1 MPRVL
6 KLSDDKIE
14 TLFDAKDFEYLIDK
28 YMGYEAVQYFRELM
42 NEVEEERQE
51 VRSTRSDIEG
61 QTLDLISRIKLLD
74 EDDREEIAEE
84 FRAIME
90 DIFGLEERDEQS
102 ETWQQ
107 L

>member
-6 KLSDDKIE
+6 KLSDNKIE

-51 VRSTRSDIEG
+51 VRSTRSDIER

-90 DIFGLEERDEQS
+90 DIFGLEE
-102 ETWQQ
+102 
-107 L
+107 

>member
-51 VRSTRSDIEG
+51 VRSTRSDIES

-90 DIFGLEERDEQS
+90 DIFGLEE
-102 ETWQQ
+102 
-107 L
+107 

>member
-6 KLSDDKIE
+6 KLSDYKIE

-51 VRSTRSDIEG
+51 VRSTRSDIEN
-61 QTLDLISRIKLLD
+61 QTLNLISRIKLLD

-90 DIFGLEERDEQS
+90 DIFGLEE
-102 ETWQQ
+102 
-107 L
+107 

>member
-6 KLSDDKIE
+6 KLSDNKIE
-14 TLFDAKDFEYLIDK
+14 TLLDAKDFEYLIDK

-51 VRSTRSDIEG
+51 VRSTRLDIES

-90 DIFGLEERDEQS
+90 DIFGLEE
-102 ETWQQ
+102 
-107 L
+107 

>member
-84 FRAIME
+84 FRVIME
-90 DIFGLEERDEQS
+90 DIFGLEE
-102 ETWQQ
+102 
-107 L
+107 

>member
-28 YMGYEAVQYFRELM
+28 YMGYEAVQYFREPM

-90 DIFGLEERDEQS
+90 DIFGLEE
-102 ETWQQ
+102 
-107 L
+107 

>member
-6 KLSDDKIE
+6 KLSDNKIE
-14 TLFDAKDFEYLIDK
+14 TLFDTKDFEYLIDK

-90 DIFGLEERDEQS
+90 DIFGLEE
-102 ETWQQ
+102 
-107 L
+107 

>member
-6 KLSDDKIE
+6 KLSDNKIE

-51 VRSTRSDIEG
+51 STRSDIES
-61 QTLDLISRIKLLD
+61 QTLDLISRIKLFD

-90 DIFGLEERDEQS
+90 DIFGLEE
-102 ETWQQ
+102 
-107 L
+107 

>member
-74 EDDREEIAEE
+74 EDDREEIAKE
-84 FRAIME
+84 FKAIME
-90 DIFGLEERDEQS
+90 DIFGLEE
-102 ETWQQ
+102 
-107 L
+107 

>member
-42 NEVEEERQE
+42 SEVEEERQE
-51 VRSTRSDIEG
+51 VRSTRSDIEC

-84 FRAIME
+84 FKAIME
-90 DIFGLEERDEQS
+90 DIFGLEE
-102 ETWQQ
+102 
-107 L
+107 

>member
-84 FRAIME
+84 FMAIME
-90 DIFGLEERDEQS
+90 DIFGLEE
-102 ETWQQ
+102 
-107 L
+107 

>member
-74 EDDREEIAEE
+74 EDDREEIAED
-84 FRAIME
+84 FKAIIE
-90 DIFGLEERDEQS
+90 DIFGLEE
-102 ETWQQ
+102 
-107 L
+107 

>member
-6 KLSDDKIE
+6 KLSDNKIE

-28 YMGYEAVQYFRELM
+28 YMDYEAVQYFRELM

-61 QTLDLISRIKLLD
+61 QTFDLISRIKLLD

-90 DIFGLEERDEQS
+90 DIFGLEE
-102 ETWQQ
+102 
-107 L
+107 

>member
-51 VRSTRSDIEG
+51 IRSTRSDIEC

-84 FRAIME
+84 FKAIME
-90 DIFGLEERDEQS
+90 DIFGLEE
-102 ETWQQ
+102 
-107 L
+107 

>member
-1 MPRVL
+1 
-6 KLSDDKIE
+6 
-14 TLFDAKDFEYLIDK
+14 
-28 YMGYEAVQYFRELM
+28 MGYEAVQYFRELI

-84 FRAIME
+84 FKAIME
-90 DIFGLEERDEQS
+90 DIFGLEE
-102 ETWQQ
+102 
-107 L
+107 

>member
-6 KLSDDKIE
+6 KLSDGKIE

-90 DIFGLEERDEQS
+90 DIFGLEE
-102 ETWQQ
+102 
-107 L
+107 

>member
-6 KLSDDKIE
+6 KLSDNKIE

-51 VRSTRSDIEG
+51 VRSTRSDIES
-61 QTLDLISRIKLLD
+61 QTLDLISRIKLFD

-84 FRAIME
+84 FMAIME
-90 DIFGLEERDEQS
+90 DIFGLEE
-102 ETWQQ
+102 
-107 L
+107 

>member
-42 NEVEEERQE
+42 NEAEEERQE

-61 QTLDLISRIKLLD
+61 QTLDLISRTKLLD

-84 FRAIME
+84 FKAIME
-90 DIFGLEERDEQS
+90 DIFGLEE
-102 ETWQQ
+102 
-107 L
+107 

>member
-6 KLSDDKIE
+6 KLSDNKIE

-84 FRAIME
+84 FRTIME
-90 DIFGLEERDEQS
+90 DIFGLEE
-102 ETWQQ
+102 
-107 L
+107 

>member
-51 VRSTRSDIEG
+51 VRPSTSFPG
-61 QTLDLISRIKLLD
+61 
-74 EDDREEIAEE
+74 
-84 FRAIME
+84 
-90 DIFGLEERDEQS
+90 
-102 ETWQQ
+102 
-107 L
+107 

>member
-61 QTLDLISRIKLLD
+61 QTLDLISRTKLLD

-84 FRAIME
+84 FKAIME
-90 DIFGLEERDEQS
+90 DIFGLEE
-102 ETWQQ
+102 
-107 L
+107 

>member
-6 KLSDDKIE
+6 KLSDNKIE
-14 TLFDAKDFEYLIDK
+14 TLFDAKNFEYLIDK

-51 VRSTRSDIEG
+51 VRSTRSDIES

-90 DIFGLEERDEQS
+90 DIFGLEE
-102 ETWQQ
+102 
-107 L
+107 

>member
-6 KLSDDKIE
+6 KLSDNKIE

-51 VRSTRSDIEG
+51 VRSTCSDIEG

-74 EDDREEIAEE
+74 EDDREEIAKE
-84 FRAIME
+84 FRTIME
-90 DIFGLEERDEQS
+90 DIFGLEE
-102 ETWQQ
+102 
-107 L
+107 

>member
-6 KLSDDKIE
+6 KLSDNKIE

-42 NEVEEERQE
+42 NEVEEERRE
-51 VRSTRSDIEG
+51 VRATRSDIEG

-90 DIFGLEERDEQS
+90 DIFGLEE
-102 ETWQQ
+102 
-107 L
+107 

>member
-74 EDDREEIAEE
+74 GDDREEIAEE

-90 DIFGLEERDEQS
+90 DIFGLEE
-102 ETWQQ
+102 
-107 L
+107 

>member
-6 KLSDDKIE
+6 KLSDGKIE
-14 TLFDAKDFEYLIDK
+14 TLFDAKDLEYLIDK

-90 DIFGLEERDEQS
+90 DIFGLEE
-102 ETWQQ
+102 
-107 L
+107 

>member
-84 FRAIME
+84 FRTIME
-90 DIFGLEERDEQS
+90 DIFGLEE
-102 ETWQQ
+102 
-107 L
+107 

>member
-51 VRSTRSDIEG
+51 VRSTRSDIAC

-84 FRAIME
+84 FKAIME
-90 DIFGLEERDEQS
+90 DIFGLEE
-102 ETWQQ
+102 
-107 L
+107 

>member
-6 KLSDDKIE
+6 KLSDNKIE

-28 YMGYEAVQYFRELM
+28 YIGYEAVQYFRELM

-90 DIFGLEERDEQS
+90 DIFGLEE
-102 ETWQQ
+102 
-107 L
+107 

>member
-51 VRSTRSDIEG
+51 VRSIRSDIEG
-61 QTLDLISRIKLLD
+61 QTLDLISRIKLLN

-84 FRAIME
+84 FKAIME
-90 DIFGLEERDEQS
+90 DIFGLEE
-102 ETWQQ
+102 
-107 L
+107 

>member
-6 KLSDDKIE
+6 KLSDNKIE

-51 VRSTRSDIEG
+51 VRSTRSDIES
-61 QTLDLISRIKLLD
+61 QTLDLISRIEFFD

-90 DIFGLEERDEQS
+90 DIFGLEE
-102 ETWQQ
+102 
-107 L
+107 

>member
-14 TLFDAKDFEYLIDK
+14 TLFDTKDFEYLIDK

-51 VRSTRSDIEG
+51 VRSTRSDIEC
-61 QTLDLISRIKLLD
+61 QTLDLISRIKLLN

-84 FRAIME
+84 FKAIME
-90 DIFGLEERDEQS
+90 DIFGLEE
-102 ETWQQ
+102 
-107 L
+107 

>member
-61 QTLDLISRIKLLD
+61 QTLDLISRIKLLG

-84 FRAIME
+84 FKAIME
-90 DIFGLEERDEQS
+90 DIFGLEE
-102 ETWQQ
+102 
-107 L
+107 